1 MSEKL
6 LKNLIVITALTLSYP
21 VSAKIFTIDNAI
33 SAFETTKKAIE
44 SSNIELSS
52 IYKNKNSTTTS
63 IPEGKGKPPF
73 NKFYSSKK
81 EIAKHLHKNPYTF
94 YANCKIEFSG
104 RGKFHPDLRSCNYES
119 RGNPK
124 RARRIEFEHI
134 FPVSWAKKQFGCWEN
149 GGRSNCRKTDAA
161 FRVLEAD
168 PVNLVPSVGEING
181 DRSNYRYAELNRGFD
196 YGTDGRIYYSKEE
209 RKFMPPQDKKGW
221 VGRVHLYMMK
231 TYNIKLSGSYEQLM
245 NVWAKLPASQEE
257 CEYNKLTTSWGYNN
271 PFTSQMCF

>member
-6 LKNLIVITALTLSYP
+6 FKTLTAIAALALSNP
-21 VSAKIFTIDNAI
+21 VSAKIFTLDNAI
-33 SAFETTKKAIE
+33 SAFEATKKAVE
-44 SSNIELSS
+44 SSGTEF
-52 IYKNKNSTTTS
+52 NSTPKNTNIKTIS
-63 IPEGKGKPPF
+63 IPDGKGLPPF
-73 NKFYSSKK
+73 NEFYSSKK
-81 EIAKHLHKNPYTF
+81 EIAKHLYKNPYTF

-119 RGNPK
+119 RGNPT

-134 FPVSWAKKQFGCWEN
+134 FPVSWAKKQFGCWDN
-149 GGRSNCRKTDAA
+149 GGRENCRKTDAA

-196 YGTDGRIYYSKEE
+196 YGTNGRIYYSKEE
-209 RKFMPPQDKKGW
+209 RKFMPPHDKKGW
-221 VGRVHLYMMK
+221 VARVHLYMVK
-231 TYNIKLSGSYEQLM
+231 TYDIELSSSYEKLM

-257 CEYNKLTTSWGYNN
+257 CEYNRLTTSWGYNN
-271 PFTSQMCF
+271 PLTSQICN